1 MLFDNKH
8 TISPS
13 YNIGDNVYYILQQ
26 NIVNLKLKPG
36 ELLNVKNISDLLN
49 VSRTPVRDALIK
61 LGKDG
66 LVDIIPQKGTR
77 VSKIDIRRVEEE
89 LFLRQSL
96 EARAVTVFMQTYNE
110 SHINRLMEYINQQE
124 ESLITQDYTSCLQYD
139 DAFHQVFFEAI
150 DKNMCW
156 ETIVNTSG
164 HYRRVR
170 LMSIWDHDIF
180 AGVIEQHRNM
190 VENIISK
197 NIQNVQKLFLEH
209 SSKLVKE
216 IEILSEKHPEYFKKN
231 KKDNYLLTDFLWK

>member
-1 MLFDNKH
+1 MD
-8 TISPS
+8 
-13 YNIGDNVYYILQQ
+13 V
-26 NIVNLKLKPG
+26 
-36 ELLNVKNISDLLN
+36 
-49 VSRTPVRDALIK
+49 
-61 LGKDG
+61 
-66 LVDIIPQKGTR
+66 IPQKGTR

-150 DKNMCW
+150 DKNICW

-216 IEILSEKHPEYFKKN
+216 IEILSENTQSISRKIRKTIIYSQIFHGN
-231 KKDNYLLTDFLWK
+231 KLKLCNSLYYLSLDLNFFISNVCLTFVYGMV

>member
-1 MLFDNKH
+1 MHF
-8 TISPS
+8 
-13 YNIGDNVYYILQQ
+13 
-26 NIVNLKLKPG
+26 
-36 ELLNVKNISDLLN
+36 
-49 VSRTPVRDALIK
+49 IK

-66 LVDIIPQKGTR
+66 LVDVIHKKEP
-77 VSKIDIRRVEEE
+77 VFSKIDIRRVEEE